1 MGIPGFNTWFYANN
15 KQAYQTLQQTQTDH
29 LYIDMNSVLHNVLRK
44 AENYDKYH
52 ALLHKRLDMIL
63 RLTNPRKSVMLA
75 IDGPAPLAKLIT
87 QRERRKKSFTSEE
100 RKKERQHNSSS
111 SNNKKQKRST
121 VVSSTAL
128 TPGTP
133 FMHDVAV
140 SCSYFICSRLAT
152 AKWRQVEFELSG
164 PTVAGEGEVKILGR
178 LARPRHPAAVAP
190 TDTHCEY
197 ANTGLHAHARA
208 NQ

>member
-87 QRERRKKSFTSEE
+87 QRERRK
-100 RKKERQHNSSS
+100 
-111 SNNKKQKRST
+111 
-121 VVSSTAL
+121 VL
-128 TPGTP
+128 
-133 FMHDVAV
+133 
-140 SCSYFICSRLAT
+140 CSRVYSV
-152 AKWRQVEFELSG
+152 QVCIVLPCSNKVMMV
-164 PTVAGEGEVKILGR
+164 TLTQQA
-178 LARPRHPAAVAP
+178 
-190 TDTHCEY
+190 
-197 ANTGLHAHARA
+197 
-208 NQ
+208 